1 MQNKQKLEVIFRE
14 NLKYYRIRS
23 KLSQEKLS
31 GLLSKNINYINMIE
45 RGKSIPPLPMIERI
59 AEILNVE
66 PHYFFIP
73 LDYKE
78 SFDKIHFIEEASLQ
92 IANKTQE
99 ILFNLFN
106 Q

>member
-1 MQNKQKLEVIFRE
+1 
-14 NLKYYRIRS
+14 
-23 KLSQEKLS
+23 
-31 GLLSKNINYINMIE
+31 MIE
-45 RGKSIPPLPMIERI
+45 GGKSIPPLSMIERI